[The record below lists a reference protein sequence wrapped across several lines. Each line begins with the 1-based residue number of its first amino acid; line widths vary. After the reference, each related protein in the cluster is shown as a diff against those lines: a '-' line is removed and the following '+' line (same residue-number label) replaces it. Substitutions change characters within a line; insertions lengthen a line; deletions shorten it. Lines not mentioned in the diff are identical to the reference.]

1 MEVKINKTEAN
12 EKEILEMILQ
22 FFYEHRYMESAKLL
36 ESKANI
42 IYDQDE
48 IQQLKFLLKNHK
60 FDESLNFLENSN
72 FENIQKAEVLKILKS
87 RKFLELL
94 KLDLKEDALNFLRKE
109 ITPLYATNQSNL
121 HKFSVLLFSNNHET
135 LEKLIKQY
143 FNDINTD
150 ESLINKIQSML
161 CLSLDSNGNRILP
174 NSRLENMLNNYAEN
188 QMDIDCD
195 GRFYENHI
203 YFENCGIKNS
213 KEKIKLHKSLK
224 SLFNFSINLIIEK
237 HDDEVW
243 QIELSLS
250 TKYLC
255 TCSKNGMIAI
265 FSLELE
271 IDDLT
276 NKYSLHI
283 KCISYFQSHKKYV
296 ISLAWSKKENFI
308 LTSSADKTI
317 KLWDPFLGKNI
328 KTFQLHTDIVTS
340 VKWLNEE
347 TFVSGGIDKKMVI
360 CTTGNRVLCSE
371 TFSRIRKVL
380 YSESQNCLIIIPASM
395 NDIVF
400 FDHKN
405 FTEIHRITEL
415 DPIISSNLSKKDDG
429 RYLITN
435 LSKVNASINLYDL
448 NNFQLLNKYYGH
460 TQEQYTVECSFA
472 GNNDEFILCGSEDA
486 SIYIWSRNSSIPIS
500 VVKGHTGSVN
510 NCKLISLL
518 DEIPTLFSVSDDFT
532 LRVWSH
538 LDIIYTDMTLQIN
551 TSVKKEIFSIT
562 EVLNNF
568 KEYDSDNSHE
578 SPRGMLSDESD

>member
-1 MEVKINKTEAN
+1 MEVKLNKTEAN

-22 FFYEHRYMESAKLL
+22 FFYENRYMESAKLL

-48 IQQLKFLLKNHK
+48 IQQLKLLLKNHK
-60 FDESLNFLENSN
+60 FDESLRFLEKSN

-94 KLDLKEDALNFLRKE
+94 KLDLKEEALNFLRKE
-109 ITPLYATNQSNL
+109 ITPLYSSNQSNL
-121 HKFSVLLFSNNHET
+121 HKYSVLLFSSNREA

-161 CLSLDSNGNRILP
+161 CLSLDSHGNRILP
-174 NSRLENMLNNYAEN
+174 NSRLEHMLNSYAEN
-188 QMDIDCD
+188 QMDIDDEGVC
-195 GRFYENHI
+195 YNHD
-203 YFENCGIKNS
+203 YSKDCESLNCKS
-213 KEKIKLHKSLK
+213 KVQQHKTHKSI
-224 SLFNFSINLIIEK
+224 FNFPKNLIIEK

-243 QIELSLS
+243 HIELSS
-250 TKYLC
+250 SSKYLC

-265 FSLELE
+265 FSLE
-271 IDDLT
+271 IITRDGT
-276 NKYSLHI
+276 NNYSLDI
-283 KCISYFQSHKKYV
+283 KCINYFQSHKKYV
-296 ISLAWSKKENFI
+296 SSLAWSKNEKFI
-308 LTSSADKTI
+308 LTSSADKTL
-317 KLWDPFLGKNI
+317 KLWDPFQGKNV

-347 TFVSGGIDKKMVI
+347 TFVSGGIDKKMII

-395 NDIVF
+395 NDIVI

-405 FTEIHRITEL
+405 YTEIHRITEL
-415 DPIISSNLSKKDDG
+415 DPIISSNLSIKDDG

-448 NNFQLLNKYYGH
+448 NNFQLINKYYGH
-460 TQEQYTVECSFA
+460 TQEQYTIECSFA
-472 GNNDEFILCGSEDA
+472 GKNDEFIICGSEDA
-486 SIYIWSRNSSIPIS
+486 SVYIWSR
-500 VVKGHTGSVN
+500 
-510 NCKLISLL
+510 
-518 DEIPTLFSVSDDFT
+518 F
-532 LRVWSH
+532 
-538 LDIIYTDMTLQIN
+538 
-551 TSVKKEIFSIT
+551 
-562 EVLNNF
+562 
-568 KEYDSDNSHE
+568 
-578 SPRGMLSDESD
+578 